1 MFQAKVGRTFT
12 ALYVLD
18 SDVDTLASSLKEVLL
33 SIAEERETEEENS
46 TPGHKRGS
54 GSVQSTTAADTTR
67 STEALNQDYSTKKRT
82 DKSGRR

>member
-1 MFQAKVGRTFT
+1 MFQTKVGRTFT

-18 SDVDTLASSLKEVLL
+18 SDVDTLASSLKVLL

-54 GSVQSTTAADTTR
+54 RSVQSTTAADTTR